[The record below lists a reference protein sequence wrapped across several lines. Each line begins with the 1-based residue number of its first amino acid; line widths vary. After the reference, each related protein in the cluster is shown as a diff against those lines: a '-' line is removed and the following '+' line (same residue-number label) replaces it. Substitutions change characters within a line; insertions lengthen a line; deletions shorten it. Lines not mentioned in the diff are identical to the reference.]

1 MGLSAVALAYISLAS
16 TAVSA
21 GVSYVGAQRQA
32 KAQEYQADAARAQAE
47 VNSKI
52 AYQKRQAE
60 QQDAEYKAGVAEYN
74 KSQTVAEFGRKEL
87 EFQNE
92 VEEAQA
98 SFVNNAFSTQGS
110 FEDLFN
116 AQEGSFNLA
125 SAKLSAGYSEKGY
138 EFGEQAGLA
147 RSSGRRSL
155 SLGAYEAANVL
166 TAGENRAI
174 NFENQAGAT
183 RIASIGQ
190 LIGSGASM
198 AGSYAGYKHDGL
210 IPSDG

>member
-1 MGLSAVALAYISLAS
+1 MGLEVATLAYIAMAS
-16 TAVSA
+16 SAVSA

-32 KAQEYQADAARAQAE
+32 KALEYQADAARAQAE

-52 AYQKRQAE
+52 AYQRRQAE
-60 QQDAEYKAGVAEYN
+60 QQDADYKAGVAEYN
-74 KSQTVAEFGRKEL
+74 KSQTVAEFGRQEL
-87 EFQNE
+87 QFQNE

-98 SFVNNAFSTQGS
+98 SFINNAFSTQGS

-138 EFGEQAGLA
+138 EFGEQASLA
-147 RSSGRRSL
+147 RASGRRSL

-174 NFENQAGAT
+174 SLQNQAGA
-183 RIASIGQ
+183 ASLSGIGS
-190 LIGSGASM
+190 LIGGLGSISGQA
-198 AGSYAGYKHDGL
+198 AGYRNDK
-210 IPSDG
+210 II

>member
-1 MGLSAVALAYISLAS
+1 MGLEIYAAYAAIAAS
-16 TAVSA
+16 IASA

-52 AYQKRQAE
+52 AYQRRQAE
-60 QQDAEYKAGVAEYN
+60 QQDADYKAGVAEYN
-74 KSQTVAEFGRKEL
+74 KSQTVAQFGREEL
-87 EFQNE
+87 QFQNE

-98 SFVNNAFSTQGS
+98 SFINNAFSTQGS

-138 EFGEQAGLA
+138 QFGEEAGLA
-147 RSSGRRSL
+147 RASGRRSL

-174 NFENQAGAT
+174 SFENQAGA
-183 RIASIGQ
+183 AELAG
-190 LIGSGASM
+190 IGSLLGGL
-198 AGSYAGYKHDGL
+198 GSISGQYAGYKNDKV
-210 IPSDG
+210 I

>member
-1 MGLSAVALAYISLAS
+1 MGLEVIAAY
-16 TAVSA
+16 TAIAGSIASA
-21 GVSYVGAQRQA
+21 GISYVGAQRQA
-32 KAQEYQADAARAQAE
+32 KAYEYQADSARAQAE

-74 KSQTVAEFGRKEL
+74 KSQVVAEFGREEL

-98 SFVNNAFSTQGS
+98 SFINNAFSTQGS

-138 EFGEQAGLA
+138 EFGEQADLA
-147 RSSGRRSL
+147 RASGRRSL

-174 NFENQAGAT
+174 SFENQAGAS
-183 RIASIGQ
+183 RLAGIGS
-190 LIGSGASM
+190 LIGGLGQ
-198 AGSYAGYKHDGL
+198 AGGQYAGFSADGGVL
-210 IPSDG
+210 S

>member
-1 MGLSAVALAYISLAS
+1 MGLEIYAAYAAIAAS
-16 TAVSA
+16 IASA

-52 AYQKRQAE
+52 AYQRRQAE
-60 QQDAEYKAGVAEYN
+60 QQDADYKAGVAEYN
-74 KSQTVAEFGRKEL
+74 KSQTVAQFGREEL
-87 EFQNE
+87 QFQNE

-98 SFVNNAFSTQGS
+98 SFINNAFSTQGS

-138 EFGEQAGLA
+138 QFGEEAALA
-147 RSSGRRSL
+147 SSSGKRSL

-166 TAGENRAI
+166 TAGENRATSL
-174 NFENQAGAT
+174 ENQAGAT
-183 RIASIGQ
+183 SLGG
-190 LIGSGASM
+190 IGSLLGGFGSA
-198 AGSYAGYKHDGL
+198 AGQYAGFRADGGVL
-210 IPSDG
+210 S

>member
-1 MGLSAVALAYISLAS
+1 MGLETLAYIAIAS
-16 TAVSA
+16 SVASA

-32 KAQEYQADAARAQAE
+32 KALEYQADAARAQAE

-52 AYQKRQAE
+52 AYQRRQAE
-60 QQDAEYKAGVAEYN
+60 QQDADYKAGVAEYN

-98 SFVNNAFSTQGS
+98 SFINNAFSTQGS

-147 RSSGRRSL
+147 RASGRRSL

-174 NFENQAGAT
+174 SFENQAGA
-183 RIASIGQ
+183 AELSSIGS
-190 LIGSGASM
+190 LIGGLGSISGQA
-198 AGSYAGYKHDGL
+198 AGYRNDK
-210 IPSDG
+210 II

>member
-1 MGLSAVALAYISLAS
+1 MGLETLAYIAIAS
-16 TAVSA
+16 SVASA
-21 GVSYVGAQRQA
+21 GVSYVGAQREA
-32 KAQEYQADAARAQAE
+32 KALEYRADSARAQAE

-52 AYQKRQAE
+52 AYQRRQAE

-74 KSQTVAEFGRKEL
+74 KSQTVAQFGREEL
-87 EFQNE
+87 QFNNE

-98 SFVNNAFSTQGS
+98 SFINNAFSTQGS

-138 EFGEQAGLA
+138 EFGEQAELA
-147 RSSGRRSL
+147 RAGGRRSL
-155 SLGAYEAANVL
+155 TLGGYEAANVL

-174 NFENQAGAT
+174 SFENQAGAT
-183 RIASIGQ
+183 ELAGIGS
-190 LIGSGASM
+190 LIGGLGSA
-198 AGSYAGYKHDGL
+198 AGQAAGYKHDK
-210 IPSDG
+210 II